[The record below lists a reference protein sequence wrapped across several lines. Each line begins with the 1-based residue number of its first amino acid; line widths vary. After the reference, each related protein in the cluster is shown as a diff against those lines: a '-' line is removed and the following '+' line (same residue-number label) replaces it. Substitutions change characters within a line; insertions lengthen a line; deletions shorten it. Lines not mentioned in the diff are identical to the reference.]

1 MNKIILIGNSSKDVE
16 LETKGETKFAKINLA
31 VSRKFDRDITD
42 WFNCTCF
49 GALAEKVASVYIK
62 KGTKVCITGRLEF
75 NETEKDGVKTKHHSV
90 IVEDLELVSS
100 KNKTETEPVERPEL
114 KPLDSSEDLPF

>member
-16 LETKGETKFAKINLA
+16 LETKGETKFARINLA
-31 VSRKFDRDITD
+31 VSRKFDRDTTD

-49 GALAEKVASVYIK
+49 GALAEKVASVYVK

-90 IVEDLELVSS
+90 IVEDLELVGGKNNSEE
-100 KNKTETEPVERPEL
+100 NKTELTPI
-114 KPLDSSEDLPF
+114 EDDGSLPF

>member
-16 LETKGETKFAKINLA
+16 LETKGEIKFARINLA
-31 VSRKFDRDITD
+31 VSRKFDRDTTD

-49 GALAEKVASVYIK
+49 GALAEKVASVYVK

-75 NETEKDGVKTKHHSV
+75 NEIEKTKHHSV
-90 IVEDLELVSS
+90 IVEDLELVGGKNNSEE
-100 KNKTETEPVERPEL
+100 NKTELTPI
-114 KPLDSSEDLPF
+114 EDDGSLPF

>member
-16 LETKGETKFAKINLA
+16 LETKGETKFARINLA

-75 NETEKDGVKTKHHSV
+75 NEIEKDSVKTKHHSV
-90 IVEDLELVSS
+90 IVEDLELVGG
-100 KNKTETEPVERPEL
+100 KNNAEENKTETELTPVDDE
-114 KPLDSSEDLPF
+114 SLPF